1 MVKFK
6 GTKPKKSLMTELLF
20 EGGFF
25 LLSSLVRV
33 IMIDGTQSKGEIPLK
48 CLLNTKSLPRISTPR
63 HNQPIGLSQLPKE
76 RNRIGAIR
84 RFTVKY

>member
-6 GTKPKKSLMTELLF
+6 GRKPKKSLMTELLF

-25 LLSSLVRV
+25 LLSSFVRV

-48 CLLNTKSLPRISTPR
+48 CLLNTKSLPRISTPAIT
-63 HNQPIGLSQLPKE
+63 NQLAFLNSQRSATESEP
-76 RNRIGAIR
+76 
-84 RFTVKY
+84 